1 MLPPRPET
9 SLKRPTRLQAS
20 SQLAGK
26 RRSGSWQAKTGDLHL
41 PDERGDS
48 PTADPERPKYAR
60 RDSTEELSLPRC
72 DGLWVVAVPR
82 PEGWCVRRP
91 EGSRGA
97 PARKLTRAM
106 ARRLTQCA
114 GPKADAMRC
123 ATDPQTRRSL
133 GLCRAPTA
141 DTEVSTDD
149 IATRKDG
156 SPVRAN
162 RTPGFSCR
170 RDYRSDHTG
179 GAPFDNTRSR
189 SPEGCRARDALMSF
203 FPLQRTEQR
212 GATCDGFASPT
223 SLRPQVFSTSRRF
236 APPAA
241 FRACFIPVTLMGFEP
256 LRGFPPLDAEHLSA
270 GRAPHDVC
278 RRSGAPPGD

>member
-91 EGSRGA
+91 EDSRGA

-123 ATDPQTRRSL
+123 ATDPRTRRSL

-162 RTPGFSCR
+162 P
-170 RDYRSDHTG
+170 H
-179 GAPFDNTRSR
+179 AWLQLL
-189 SPEGCRARDALMSF
+189 ARL
-203 FPLQRTEQR
+203 PKQ
-212 GATCDGFASPT
+212 
-223 SLRPQVFSTSRRF
+223 SRRRS
-236 APPAA
+236 AVRQHAEPKPRRMPSARRSHELLPPPAH
-241 FRACFIPVTLMGFEP
+241 RATGS
-256 LRGFPPLDAEHLSA
+256 HL
-270 GRAPHDVC
+270 
-278 RRSGAPPGD
+278 